1 MEFILKQLLANWIV
15 STVRKIHPLQTLLR
29 LSGYAPETALISSYM
44 EKSNTNL
51 IVLSNHSHFWNN
63 TQETA
68 AISTPCWEGGGRCGG
83 KWLLRS
89 VGNKIF
95 PLLVRLRDIKDNWL
109 HAHEDMQLIS
119 RRAAGQLAMWVVKLG
134 YPAAK
139 LKTAE
144 FVTGTECTGLH
155 LWWQDWSVSLEAE
168 RDFGNEPATWIQT
181 GFMAL

>member
-1 MEFILKQLLANWIV
+1 MEFVLKKLLANWIV

-119 RRAAGQLAMWVVKLG
+119 RRAAGHVSCQ
-134 YPAAK
+134 
-139 LKTAE
+139 
-144 FVTGTECTGLH
+144 TGLPSCQT
-155 LWWQDWSVSLEAE
+155 QDC
-168 RDFGNEPATWIQT
+168 WICHRNWVHRT
-181 GFMAL
+181 SPMVARLIS